1 MANSFGRNY
10 STRQTS
16 GGTDIYDLNDGTSGT
31 PNWSSGWVNTDGT
44 TSVANGAS
52 LNFTH
57 NLGTSDIVFNVY
69 AATDVNGSDAVD
81 VSNHEISQ
89 TDVPRS
95 DYGSM
100 VRLTSNNAINVV
112 LASQGLLIPNVG
124 ATYNVT
130 ASNYGGT
137 GYTHIKVVAIAGGG
151 AQTGF
156 NPSTYTGQESV
167 TFPNGMIMKMGEVS
181 SSASS
186 TTITFASAFPNSV
199 VSVIA
204 SSIKAGAA
212 NNDSDANIS
221 SVSTTGF
228 TVTRVTTTGGHTGIY
243 WQAIGH

>member
-16 GGTDIYDLNDGTSGT
+16 GGTDIYDLNDGT
-31 PNWSSGWVNTDGT
+31 
-44 TSVANGAS
+44 
-52 LNFTH
+52 
-57 NLGTSDIVFNVY
+57 
-69 AATDVNGSDAVD
+69 
-81 VSNHEISQ
+81 
-89 TDVPRS
+89 
-95 DYGSM
+95 
-100 VRLTSNNAINVV
+100 
-112 LASQGLLIPNVG
+112 
-124 ATYNVT
+124 
-130 ASNYGGT
+130 
-137 GYTHIKVVAIAGGG
+137 
-151 AQTGF
+151 F